1 MKILIISDE
10 ECPALWDYYVPG
22 RLKEYDLILS
32 CGDLKS
38 QYLSFLVTMARCP
51 LLYVHGNHDTH
62 YKQDPPLGCDCIDD
76 QLVVY
81 NGVRI
86 LGLGGCRKYR
96 NSEFQYTEKQMR
108 KRIRKLRFKLWR
120 SGGVDIVVTHAPP
133 EGLGDGDDPAHWGMV
148 FVSLFAAPPHFGQV
162 QFTDYGLSGIAVMQL
177 SGHLGHQRKL
187 RKGHIRLDLFPGFEK
202 EEYLFMY
209 LKKRL
214 RDLSDTSM
222 EVYFTGLLNK
232 RVAAAVLLF

>member
-51 LLYVHGNHDTH
+51 LLYVHDTH

-96 NSEFQYTEKQMR
+96 NSEFQYTDKQMR

-120 SGGVDIVVTHAPP
+120 SGGVDIVVTHCPP
-133 EGLGDGDDPAHWGMV
+133 EGLGDGEDRAHMG
-148 FVSLFAAPPHFGQV
+148 FAALRELLDKYHPQ
-162 QFTDYGLSGIAVMQL
+162 YLSIEQLFFNTILIA
-177 SGHLGHQRKL
+177 
-187 RKGHIRLDLFPGFEK
+187 F
-202 EEYLFMY
+202 
-209 LKKRL
+209 
-214 RDLSDTSM
+214 
-222 EVYFTGLLNK
+222 
-232 RVAAAVLLF
+232 